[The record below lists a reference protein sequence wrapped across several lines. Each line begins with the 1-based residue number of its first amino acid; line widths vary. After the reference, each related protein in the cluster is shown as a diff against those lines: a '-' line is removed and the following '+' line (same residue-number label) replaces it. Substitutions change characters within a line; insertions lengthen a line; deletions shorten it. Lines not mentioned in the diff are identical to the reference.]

1 MKKTKLKKQTK
12 KGLKSI
18 ETKLDREY
26 QDEIRLIC
34 WEYDIR
40 CEISNEI
47 MELCHH
53 YIEKSKSGALRYNLI
68 NFVPIIQKVHC
79 AIHMSKGDS
88 TNSNKI
94 VLRRGIKWALQIEI
108 LRNTTISKDWKYYSD
123 ARCQLEWIKEHR
135 KEVAD
140 SYFKYGYFKVV
151 NK

>member
-1 MKKTKLKKQTK
+1 MRKQTK
-12 KGLKSI
+12 KGLKAI

-26 QDEIRLIC
+26 QDFFRDLC
-34 WEYDIR
+34 WHFGIR
-40 CEISNEI
+40 CEISGEI

-94 VLRRGIKWALQIEI
+94 VLHRGIKWALQIEL

-123 ARCQLEWIKEHR
+123 ARIQLEKMKER
-135 KEVAD
+135 REELVKSYKE
-140 SYFKYGYFKVV
+140 KGYFI
-151 NK
+151 